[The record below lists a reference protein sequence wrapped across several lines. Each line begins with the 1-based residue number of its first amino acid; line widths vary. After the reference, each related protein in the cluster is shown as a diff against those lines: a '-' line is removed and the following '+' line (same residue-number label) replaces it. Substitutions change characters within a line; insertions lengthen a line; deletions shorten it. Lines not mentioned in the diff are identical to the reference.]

1 MSTDKKYFPIR
12 TQTSCQLKWNWST
25 LFLNSGVTRSCH
37 RTSESIITSEN
48 FADFHNTDIKILDR
62 QLMLQGKWPESNC
75 GYCRNIEQAG
85 GFSDRMLHLD
95 IPDQSPPELELDP
108 TAVNVSPT
116 ILEVFFDNTCNL
128 GCLYCIPQLS
138 SKIADEN
145 RKFGPLTHNSKQLI
159 SAVPTKN
166 FKSLVPYFWKW
177 FDTNFHTLKRLHIL
191 GGEPFYQQDLLD
203 KLLESIDQ
211 TPNPHCELNIVTNLS
226 YPQKRLVKYID
237 QIKELVSARKLKRF
251 DLTASIDCWG
261 APQEYVRY
269 GINLEQWQQNFEYL
283 VAERWI
289 TLNINQTISPLTI
302 KTIPELLERL
312 AVWRQNRKI
321 NHYFSGVA
329 PGPSFLK
336 PEIFGPGVFDGDF
349 KKIIAVMPD
358 VTDQDRTAIKYM
370 RGIAESIESAD
381 IDVQEIQNMLI
392 YLNEKDR
399 RRNTDWQQVFPW
411 LIEYE
416 ELCSIAK

>member
-1 MSTDKKYFPIR
+1 MNKKYFPIR

-25 LFLNSGVTRSCH
+25 LFLNTGVTKSCH
-37 RTSESIITSEN
+37 RTSESTVTSEN
-48 FADFHNTDIKILDR
+48 FSNFHNTDVKILDR
-62 QLMLQGKWPESNC
+62 QRMLQGKWPESNC
-75 GYCRNIEQAG
+75 GYCRKIEEAG
-85 GFSDRMLHLD
+85 GFSDRMLHLN
-95 IPDQSPPELELDP
+95 IPDKSPPELELDP
-108 TAVNVSPT
+108 TSVNISPT
-116 ILEVFFDNTCNL
+116 ILEVYFDNTCNL
-128 GCLYCIPQLS
+128 GCLYCTPHLS

-145 RKFGPLTHNSKQLI
+145 RKFGPLTYNSKQLI

-166 FKSLVPYFWKW
+166 FKSLVPHFWKW

-191 GGEPFYQQDLLD
+191 GGEPFYQQELD
-203 KLLESIDQ
+203 KLLESINQ

-226 YPQKRLVKYID
+226 YPQQRLVKYID

-261 APQEYVRY
+261 DPQEYVRY

-283 VAERWI
+283 VSKRWI

-312 AVWRQNRKI
+312 VIWRQNRKI
-321 NHYFSGVA
+321 GHYFSGVT
-329 PGPSFLK
+329 PDPSFLK
-336 PEIFGPGVFDGDF
+336 PEIFGPGEFAEDF
-349 KKIIAVMPD
+349 KKILAVMPD
-358 VTDQDRTAIKYM
+358 VTDQDRDAIKYM
-370 RGIAESIESAD
+370 RGIGESIESAD

-399 RRNTDWQQVFPW
+399 RRNTNWRQVFPW

-416 ELCSIAK
+416 EICGITK